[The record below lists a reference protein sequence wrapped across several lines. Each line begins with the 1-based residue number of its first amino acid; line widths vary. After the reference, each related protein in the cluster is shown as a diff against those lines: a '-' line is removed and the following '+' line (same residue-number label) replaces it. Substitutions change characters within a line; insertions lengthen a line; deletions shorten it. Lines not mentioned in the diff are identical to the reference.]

1 MITQISAVAGY
12 MGYAGIVL
20 AVLMTR
26 SRRLLLVFTRAASRC
41 WGPWL
46 LLGAWGRAGSDRA
59 AQRIE
64 GFETRHLPVWS
75 TAGGCLLGLCV
86 YYAWCKRLKEGQGR
100 RRHQPPTNKT
110 IRMNEISGQTNVR
123 SARFGAGASEG
134 LGRELGRFLV
144 TTMEVPWG
152 LVKERLGAD
161 PAQVL
166 MVENMQIETIERQL
180 EKVGEVDAV
189 LGIGG
194 AGH

>member
-1 MITQISAVAGY
+1 
-12 MGYAGIVL
+12 
-20 AVLMTR
+20 
-26 SRRLLLVFTRAASRC
+26 
-41 WGPWL
+41 
-46 LLGAWGRAGSDRA
+46 
-59 AQRIE
+59 
-64 GFETRHLPVWS
+64 
-75 TAGGCLLGLCV
+75 
-86 YYAWCKRLKEGQGR
+86 
-100 RRHQPPTNKT
+100 
-110 IRMNEISGQTNVR
+110 MNEISGQTNVR

-152 LVKERLGAD
+152 LVKERLGVD

-194 AGH
+194 GQAIDLGKYIAWKRQLPLVTLPTVLSVDTFVTPQPVFAEGTGWITWAKAARIRWSLTTMCCALHRPN